1 MINRN
6 SLLEIDDSLIFAD
19 NCVKFSAI
27 VNYNIEAE
35 YLSYVWV
42 CPYVWRGLK
51 REKGIW

>member
-6 SLLEIDDSLIFAD
+6 SLLEIGDSLVFLQ
-19 NCVKFSAI
+19 I
-27 VNYNIEAE
+27 VLKNGAVVDYNIEAE